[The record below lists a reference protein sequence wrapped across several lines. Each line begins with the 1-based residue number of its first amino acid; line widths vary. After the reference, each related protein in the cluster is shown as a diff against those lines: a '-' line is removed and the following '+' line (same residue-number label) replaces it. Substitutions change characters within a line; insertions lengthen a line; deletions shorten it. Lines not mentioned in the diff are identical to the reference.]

1 MSRTLDVN
9 VLVYAADET
18 SDRHVRARALLE
30 HVATSPAITY
40 LLWPVLLGY
49 VRIITHPLIVQ
60 SPLSPEAAIA
70 DIDDLVHRPQI
81 VTVGEGER
89 FWETFK
95 RARAR
100 PAAPRGNLVP
110 DAHLVAL
117 MAENGVS
124 TIWTGDRDFR
134 RFSGIT
140 VKDPFDERYSA
151 GFE

>member
-18 SDRHVRARALLE
+18 SDRHTRARALLD

-40 LLWPVLLGY
+40 LMWPVLLGY
-49 VRIITHPLIVQ
+49 VRIITHPSILH

-81 VTVGEGER
+81 VTVGEGDR

-95 RARAR
+95 RLAHTT
-100 PAAPRGNLVP
+100 APRGNLVP

-124 TIWTGDRDFR
+124 TIWTGDSDFR

>member
-18 SDRHVRARALLE
+18 SDHHSRARALLD
-30 HVATSPAITY
+30 HVAMSPSITY

-49 VRIITHPLIVQ
+49 VRIITHPSILQ

-70 DIDDLVHRPQI
+70 DIDDLVSRPQI
-81 VTVGEGER
+81 IVIGEGDG

-95 RARAR
+95 RVAQS
-100 PAAPRGNLVP
+100 AAPRGNLVP

>member
-1 MSRTLDVN
+1 MSVTLDVN

-18 SDRHVRARALLE
+18 SDRHSRARALLD

-49 VRIITHPLIVQ
+49 VRIITHPTILE
-60 SPLSPEAAIA
+60 SPLSPEAAIG
-70 DIDDLVHRPQI
+70 DIDDLVQRPQI
-81 VTVGEGER
+81 VVVGEGDR

-95 RARAR
+95 RLARTV
-100 PAAPRGNLVP
+100 APRGNLVP
-110 DAHLVAL
+110 DAHLGAL

-124 TIWTGDRDFR
+124 TIWTSDRDFR
-134 RFSGIT
+134 KFSGIT

>member
-1 MSRTLDVN
+1 MSATLDVN

-18 SDRHVRARALLE
+18 SDRHSRARALLD

-49 VRIITHPLIVQ
+49 VRIITHPTILE
-60 SPLSPEAAIA
+60 SPLSPEAAID
-70 DIDDLVHRPQI
+70 DIDDLVQRPQI
-81 VTVGEGER
+81 VVVGEGDR

-95 RARAR
+95 RLARTV
-100 PAAPRGNLVP
+100 APRGNLVP

-124 TIWTGDRDFR
+124 TIWTSDRDFR
-134 RFSGIT
+134 KFSGIT
-140 VKDPFDERYSA
+140 VKDPFDEGYSA
-151 GFE
+151 AFE

>member
-1 MSRTLDVN
+1 MSSTLDVN

-18 SDRHVRARALLE
+18 SDRHPRARALLD

-49 VRIITHPLIVQ
+49 VRIITHPSILRA
-60 SPLSPEAAIA
+60 PLSPEAAIA
-70 DIDDLVHRPQI
+70 DIDDLVQRPQI
-81 VTVGEGER
+81 VTVGEGDR
-89 FWETFK
+89 FWETFT
-95 RARAR
+95 RVAHGV
-100 PAAPRGNLVP
+100 APRGNLVP

-117 MAENGVS
+117 MAENGVAA
-124 TIWTGDRDFR
+124 IWTGDRDFR
-134 RFSGIT
+134 KFSGIT

>member
-1 MSRTLDVN
+1 MSCTLDVN
-9 VLVYAADET
+9 VLVYAADQT
-18 SDRHVRARALLE
+18 SNRHTRARALLD

-49 VRIITHPLIVQ
+49 VRIITHPLILQ

-70 DIDDLVHRPQI
+70 DIDELVHRPQI

-95 RARAR
+95 RVATT
-100 PAAPRGNLVP
+100 AAPRGNLVP

-134 RFSGIT
+134 RFSGIS
-140 VKDPFDERYSA
+140 VKDPFDERYST